1 MLVGACLAPKHLE
14 ACLRNEAVWQS
25 NGTASQMLSAVSH
38 PGTSPWSSRG
48 SAVSAAVHHVGDEVH
63 DRSVAAAL
71 VRGAPAAASAGRPR
85 TVSRSGACLCA
96 DRCFRVAT
104 ARAVQAAMRRQ
115 LPQRTRHRRACQWR
129 MSRARRWPPGLP
141 CWWWWAPR
149 FLRRWRSVLLVPA
162 LRDSWRASG
171 SGNVALVVA
180 SGCTDWPHG
189 HRCGWACGCNTAVCA

>member
-71 VRGAPAAASAGRPR
+71 VRGAKYVHLLLPLLEGRGQSPGAGPACVLTGAFVWQPRGR
-85 TVSRSGACLCA
+85 C
-96 DRCFRVAT
+96 
-104 ARAVQAAMRRQ
+104 RR
-115 LPQRTRHRRACQWR
+115 
-129 MSRARRWPPGLP
+129 P
-141 CWWWWAPR
+141 CDGNCH
-149 FLRRWRSVLLVPA
+149 SE
-162 LRDSWRASG
+162 RDTDVHASG
-171 SGNVALVVA
+171 G
-180 SGCTDWPHG
+180 
-189 HRCGWACGCNTAVCA
+189 